1 MSELLFSA
9 QQKWIVIYTLI
20 NTWQE
25 NITVVH
31 VTIFQVTW
39 QIYEEQIEIKLFLKK
54 KNFPFCYSSQ
64 VSLCKSITSGLTSLT
79 TITIWYSMV
88 KKLIIKSL
96 IET

>member
-1 MSELLFSA
+1 MSELLFST

-39 QIYEEQIEIKLFLKK
+39 QIYEEQIEIQDV
-54 KNFPFCYSSQ
+54 PFCYSSQ
-64 VSLCKSITSGLTSLT
+64 VSLYKSITSGLTSLT